1 MAILL
6 YYPDTPNKF
15 MSNHPSLF
23 KQIAGAVI
31 GGSLGLLV
39 YSGYQ
44 VASPKLT
51 GWLSIPQQW
60 LESNGEGSRVA
71 DKDRTDRTV
80 PHFEARAREIAKEF
94 GAAYKNYQVPVS
106 STGEAQSSAASIA
119 SESSSTGVMP
129 FEGATTADE
138 SSSVDSASSEASS
151 TQGEPDRVRAV
162 RELWNDEEIEKAQG
176 PDTDA
181 LPDSGIGVLG
191 ALIAAGAGAGGLR
204 ARRRK

>member
-1 MAILL
+1 
-6 YYPDTPNKF
+6 
-15 MSNHPSLF
+15 MSNNPSLW
-23 KQIAGAVI
+23 KQLAGAVI

-94 GAAYKNYQVPVS
+94 GAAYKNYQVKESAPD
-106 STGEAQSSAASIA
+106 AAASSNAA
-119 SESSSTGVMP
+119 SDSSETSSTGVIP
-129 FEGATTADE
+129 FEGATAE
-138 SSSVDSASSEASS
+138 SDVVSSAAVEPSEASS
-151 TQGEPDRVRAV
+151 EQAESDRVNAV
-162 RELWNDEEIEKAQG
+162 REMWNDDAMEKY
-176 PDTDA
+176 
-181 LPDSGIGVLG
+181 LCL
-191 ALIAAGAGAGGLR
+191 
-204 ARRRK
+204 